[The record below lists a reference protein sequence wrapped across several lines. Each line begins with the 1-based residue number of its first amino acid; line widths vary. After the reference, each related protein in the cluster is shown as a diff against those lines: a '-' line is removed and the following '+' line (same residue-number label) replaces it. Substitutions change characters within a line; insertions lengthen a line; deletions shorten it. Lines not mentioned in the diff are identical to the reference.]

1 MAEHKNISAKILVVD
16 DEPNVL
22 RMVSYNLQ
30 TEGFEVVVAQSG
42 NEALIKVLTE
52 KPVLVLLDVM
62 LPDMSGVEVCEELR
76 KRQETLDLPIIM
88 LSALS
93 QIPDKITG
101 LEAGADEYITKPIS
115 QEELVARINALLG

>member
-42 NEALIKVLTE
+42 NEALIKVMTE
-52 KPVLVLLDVM
+52 TPDLVLLGRYKQVRLY
-62 LPDMSGVEVCEELR
+62 LPKQPGKVLGFMGAKGGVGTTTVALNVATGIAA
-76 KRQETLDLPIIM
+76 QE
-88 LSALS
+88 
-93 QIPDKITG
+93 K
-101 LEAGADEYITKPIS
+101 K
-115 QEELVARINALLG
+115 V